1 MIPAVAQTLAQL
13 LVAGTSIGS
22 TEQIDFGYPGL
33 KQDSSPCLN
42 LFFYGVQANQYL
54 APVQTVRSQITDAA
68 NTHLATPSVDWYDV
82 LFLLVAWDQTS
93 LGEQRLLSEALMLLR
108 CYSALPEDIL
118 APVLQGHGALPL
130 EVSTIQLSNIFTVWH
145 ALQLPLRPSLH
156 ISVTAPLSLDSVALP
171 TYADILS
178 CSSGVP

>member
-1 MIPAVAQTLAQL
+1 MIPAVAQTLAQI

-33 KQDSSPCLN
+33 KQDSIPCLN
-42 LFFYGVQANQYL
+42 LFFYGVQESQDL
-54 APVQTVRSQITDAA
+54 AFPGTVRSQLSTTTDSAM
-68 NTHLATPSVDWYDV
+68 PSVSWYDV

-108 CYSALPEDIL
+108 CYPALPEAIL
-118 APVLQGHGALPL
+118 APVLQGYGALPL
-130 EVSTIQLSNIFTVWH
+130 EVSTIHLSKIFKLWH

-156 ISVTAPLSLDSVALP
+156 VSVTVPLSLNSIKLP
-171 TYADILS
+171 THADILS
-178 CSSGVP
+178 CSSGA

>member
-1 MIPAVAQTLAQL
+1 MIPAVAQTLAQI

-33 KQDSSPCLN
+33 KQDSTPCLN
-42 LFFYGVQANQYL
+42 LFFYGVQESRHL
-54 APVQTVRSQITDAA
+54 ASTRTVRSQVTDVH
-68 NTHLATPSVDWYDV
+68 NLAIPSVDWYDV

-108 CYSALPEDIL
+108 CYPALPEDIL
-118 APVLQGHGALPL
+118 TPVLQGHGALPL
-130 EVSTIQLSNIFTVWH
+130 EVSTIQLSKILTLWH

-156 ISVTAPLSLDSVALP
+156 ISVTAPLSLNGVTLP

-178 CSSGVP
+178 CSSGV

>member
-1 MIPAVAQTLAQL
+1 MIPAVAQTLAQI

-33 KQDSSPCLN
+33 KQDSTPCLN
-42 LFFYGVQANQYL
+42 LFFYGVQESQHL
-54 APVQTVRSQITDAA
+54 ASTRTVRSQITDVT
-68 NTHLATPSVDWYDV
+68 NSTLPSVSWYNV
-82 LFLLVAWDQTS
+82 LFLLVAWDETS

-108 CYSALPEDIL
+108 CYPAVPEAIL
-118 APVLQGHGALPL
+118 APVLQGYGALPL
-130 EVSTIQLSNIFTVWH
+130 EVSTIQLSKIFKLWH

-156 ISVTAPLSLDSVALP
+156 VSVTAPLSLDSVMLP

-178 CSSGVP
+178 CSSGV